1 MDSLPAPLRELLGT
15 TIWEAVGL
23 VTAIT
28 YLVLATRRSQWCWLH
43 AFISSACYT
52 VVMWRAGLVM
62 DTLLSVFYI
71 VMAGYGYW
79 QWRRGQSDDGELWV
93 VSWSWPQHLLA
104 LTAVVVVS
112 AINVWILKT
121 HVSVARSPWLDS
133 LVTWGSVLTT
143 FMVTRRVI
151 ENWLYWIVVDG
162 VAAYLYFTR
171 GLKATAV
178 LFFIYVL
185 MVIYGYFD
193 WRKRGKREALRTAGV
208 SA

>member
-1 MDSLPAPLRELLGT
+1 MDSLTNALHELLGT
-15 TIWEAVGL
+15 TLWEAVGL
-23 VTAIT
+23 VTAVW

-43 AFISSACYT
+43 AFISSVCYT

-62 DTLLSVFYI
+62 DTLLSVFYV
-71 VMAGYGYW
+71 VMAIYGYW
-79 QWRRGQSDDGELWV
+79 QWRQGQASDGELTV
-93 VSWSWPQHLLA
+93 VSWSWRTH
-104 LTAVVVVS
+104 VVAIAGVVLIS

-121 HVSVARSPWLDS
+121 HVSAARSPWLDS

-162 VAAYLYFTR
+162 VAAYLYYTR
-171 GLKATAV
+171 GLHATAL
-178 LFFIYVL
+178 LFVVYVL
-185 MVIYGYFD
+185 MVIYGYLD
-193 WRKRGKREALRTAGV
+193 WRKRGKEEPSPAAEV